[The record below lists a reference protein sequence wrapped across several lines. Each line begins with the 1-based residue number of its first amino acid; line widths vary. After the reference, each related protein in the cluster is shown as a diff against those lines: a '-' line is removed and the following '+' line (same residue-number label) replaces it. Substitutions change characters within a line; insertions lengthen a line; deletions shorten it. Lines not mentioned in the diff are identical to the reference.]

1 MPSLSFSTRME
12 GCRARRRGAFRT
24 VSTEKRV
31 FRHLHIHRTIFR
43 DKKSRK
49 YFSSKTP
56 QFRLH
61 TLDSFTQGSSA
72 CRIVHNGAT
81 GHFATGKVFVVWKK
95 VFNIL
100 VNIYFNIEP
109 QTFCTLPAQILGHD
123 MHCIIALPSASSKPQ
138 REHFSFRTMLSPWIQ
153 YTHQ

>member
-1 MPSLSFSTRME
+1 MPCRPFNTRME
-12 GCRARRRGAFRT
+12 GSRARRRGAFRT

-109 QTFCTLPAQILGHD
+109 QTFYMVPAQTLGHN
-123 MHCIIALPSASSKPQ
+123 MHCILVLPSASSKPQ

>member
-1 MPSLSFSTRME
+1 MPCRPFNTRTK
-12 GCRARRRGAFRT
+12 GCWTRRWGAFRT
-24 VSTEKRV
+24 VSTEKQV
-31 FRHLHIHRTIFR
+31 FWHLHIHRTIFR

-61 TLDSFTQGSSA
+61 TLDSFAQGSSA

-95 VFNIL
+95 VLNIF

-123 MHCIIALPSASSKPQ
+123 MHCIIVLQSAGSMPQ